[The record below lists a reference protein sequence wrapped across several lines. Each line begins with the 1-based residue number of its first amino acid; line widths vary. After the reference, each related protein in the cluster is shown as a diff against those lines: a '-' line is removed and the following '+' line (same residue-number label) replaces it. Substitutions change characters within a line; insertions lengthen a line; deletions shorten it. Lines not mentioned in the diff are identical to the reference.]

1 MYRFFTGD
9 WIEDW
14 LNADNGTVT
23 VSFPRY
29 PQMRMVDTDK
39 YDLVP
44 KQGWIDEQIKLKEAQ
59 LKKLTEEHAS
69 RLKSLEDEI
78 SSLKGQ
84 KKALKTG

>member
-1 MYRFFTGD
+1 MAYRWNGWTWEWTDD
-9 WIEDW
+9 WGWPYQWTWTTITTPTYDPE
-14 LNADNGTVT
+14 
-23 VSFPRY
+23 
-29 PQMRMVDTDK
+29 K

-44 KQGWIDEQIKLKEAQ
+44 KQEWIDEQIKLKEAQ
-59 LKKLTEEHAS
+59 LKKLTDEHAS

>member
-1 MYRFFTGD
+1 MRYFYGSPEEFWKDFF
-9 WIEDW
+9 
-14 LNADNGTVT
+14 
-23 VSFPRY
+23 
-29 PQMRMVDTDK
+29 DTSWTSTIARPTYDPNK

-44 KQGWIDEQIKLKEAQ
+44 RQGWIDEQIKLKEAQ
-59 LKKLTEEHAS
+59 QKKLVEEHAS